1 MLVSFSVEN
10 FLSFKDRQTLDM
22 TAVAT
27 CKERQ
32 LLNVFKANTKPLL
45 KSAVVYGANASG
57 KTNFVSALSFFK
69 YFIVNSSKDSI
80 SSEEI
85 HVVPFL
91 LNKKTQELPSKFE
104 IEFIMNET
112 LYRYGFC
119 VTNKLVTQEWLFQ
132 NNKSLFLRENSGKDD
147 IIQIKKAWGNAIG
160 LEERTRANAL
170 FLTVCAQFAMP
181 QAEAIIKWISNN
193 LVIISGAH
201 PNNLTQYT
209 CSQMSSDD
217 YNEKILHFLRNAD
230 MNIVK
235 LTVDQLENNYEQN
248 STNVE
253 KYDIYSSHNVYD
265 DNGEVVDQEVFPFN
279 LFESLGTQ
287 KAFALAGPI
296 SNALNKGLVLV
307 VDELDSRLHPI
318 FTRRIV
324 SLFNSCETNP
334 QNAQLIFN
342 THDTNLL
349 SYKVYNEQTHKEE
362 NMLRRDQVYFAEKDF
377 IEATHIYSL
386 IEFKKKKGNKVRND
400 ASFEKDYLSGL
411 YGAIP
416 FIGDLI
422 QASNNGK
429 GK

>member
-1 MLVSFSVEN
+1 
-10 FLSFKDRQTLDM
+10 
-22 TAVAT
+22 
-27 CKERQ
+27 
-32 LLNVFKANTKPLL
+32 
-45 KSAVVYGANASG
+45 
-57 KTNFVSALSFFK
+57 
-69 YFIVNSSKDSI
+69 
-80 SSEEI
+80 
-85 HVVPFL
+85 
-91 LNKKTQELPSKFE
+91 
-104 IEFIMNET
+104 
-112 LYRYGFC
+112 
-119 VTNKLVTQEWLFQ
+119 
-132 NNKSLFLRENSGKDD
+132 
-147 IIQIKKAWGNAIG
+147 
-160 LEERTRANAL
+160 
-170 FLTVCAQFAMP
+170 MP

-265 DNGEVVDQEVFPFN
+265 DDGEVVDQEVFPFN

-334 QNAQLIFN
+334 KNAQLIFN

-349 SYKVYNEQTHKEE
+349 SFKANTQSPGGKSQHIF
-362 NMLRRDQVYFAEKDF
+362 RRDQVYFLNRDNNF
-377 IEATHIYSL
+377 SSRLYSL
-386 IEFKKKKGNKVRND
+386 ISLKPKTDGERVRND
-400 ASFEKDYLSGL
+400 ASFEKEYLLGT
-411 YGAIP
+411 YDAIP
-416 FIGDLI
+416 QFDGTLEE
-422 QASNNGK
+422 
-429 GK
+429 